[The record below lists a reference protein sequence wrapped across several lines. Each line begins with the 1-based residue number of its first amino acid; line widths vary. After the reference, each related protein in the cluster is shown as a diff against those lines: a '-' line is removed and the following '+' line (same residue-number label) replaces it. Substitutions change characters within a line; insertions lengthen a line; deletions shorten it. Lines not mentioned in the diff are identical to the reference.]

1 MSLPSFINPDIR
13 ILVVDDYLLTRD
25 MVRSILKGLGF
36 SNVASAESAQM
47 ALNRLKDEEFD
58 LVICD
63 WNMPGLTG
71 LQLLQEVRREKR
83 YRNLPFIMLTAE
95 AYRENVVEAMR
106 AGVSEYIAKPFT
118 AQTLADKIAAAL
130 QQKRS

>member
-1 MSLPSFINPDIR
+1 MSLPTFINPDIK

-25 MVRSILKGLGF
+25 MVRMILKGLGF
-36 SNVASAESAQM
+36 SNVSAAESAEI
-47 ALNRLKDEEFD
+47 ALSRMKEEYYE

-63 WNMPGLTG
+63 WNMPGGTG
-71 LQLLQEVRREKR
+71 LELLQQVRREKR
-83 YRNLPFIMLTAE
+83 YKELPFIMLTAE

-118 AQTLADKIAAAL
+118 AQTLADKIASAL
-130 QQKRS
+130 KPKGK